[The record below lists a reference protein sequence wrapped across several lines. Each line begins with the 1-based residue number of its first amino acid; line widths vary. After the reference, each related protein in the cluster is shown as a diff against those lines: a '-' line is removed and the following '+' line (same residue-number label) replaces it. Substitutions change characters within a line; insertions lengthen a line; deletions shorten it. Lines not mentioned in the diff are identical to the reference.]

1 LTAFLLVLLVAGAAR
16 GQASAW
22 VVGASGEPWAEVAER
37 WIALD
42 DSVRLGAVQPR
53 AVPPGRNALR
63 GLVRAT
69 GIASLVNIFD
79 YSYAFT
85 KDPDQLERDDQ
96 IVDWNPRMWGNNV
109 AVAAMRGLIDGDELT
124 ATFVHPPRITGRPN
138 ATIFFTLDL
147 GVPIALDS
155 LVFFPPQSGFT
166 DDNRRQRNLFPVGY
180 EVTRTNTPADW
191 LIFEEEAVALGSP
204 GYHPLDELIGST
216 FSNNE
221 SVVSLRPPLRFTRFL
236 RFKFGGVTSLGILA
250 EIQAFGR
257 GYPQVA
263 RYLSQV
269 KSFGEPVSLGRITWH
284 FTRYRQTSSG
294 RIVEDPTAPVQLV
307 IQTRSGT
314 DDDPTDHFIFDELSR
329 LLKVDRPT
337 YEDAPSV
344 VFAAYERAP
353 GFQARRGED
362 TENWTPWSI
371 AYVESGDEVRSADG
385 GSFFQFRFEIA
396 TEHPFAFGVLDSVA
410 FEVSP
415 LLADSVLAEVSLAGP
430 LAEPRVPLGADTAF
444 VYDIRTVFAS
454 SGRVGFDAIEL
465 DVPPGAR
472 FLGLEIDEVPAQEGV
487 DFSFVAAPNKFSF
500 TFPQPF
506 VSDASFRVRY
516 RSAIY
521 QASLFL
527 EGQLINRD
535 PEAALLPQS
544 IEAGDAHPE
553 VASNSIQVVAS
564 EAELSVLGALR
575 LSSPVLTPNGD
586 GVNDLVVAAFDLY
599 GVNGAPTT
607 VEVRDLAGRS
617 IATLLNTSGQ
627 AGSYAPTWSG
637 RGTDGEFVPPGLY
650 LVQIEVQIDLGAVTQ
665 THAVAVAY

>member
-1 LTAFLLVLLVAGAAR
+1 MTAFSLASLLLLAGTAW
-16 GQASAW
+16 GQASSW
-22 VVGASGEPWAEVAER
+22 VVGSSGDPWAEVAER

-53 AVPPGRNALR
+53 AVPPGRNVLR

-69 GIASLVNIFD
+69 GVAAQVNIFD
-79 YSYAFT
+79 YPWAFT
-85 KDPDQLERDDQ
+85 KDPDRLETVNQL
-96 IVDWNPRMWGNNV
+96 VGWHPRMWGGNG
-109 AVAAMRGLIDGDELT
+109 AVMRGLIDGDELT
-124 ATFVHPPRITGRPN
+124 ASFVHRPRIDGRPN
-138 ATIFFTLDL
+138 AAIFYTLDL

-166 DDNRRQRNLFPVGY
+166 DDNRRQRNVFPVGY
-180 EVTRTNTPADW
+180 EVTRTNTPTDW
-191 LIFEEEAVALGSP
+191 LIFEDEAVAFGSP
-204 GYHPLDELIGST
+204 GYHPLDELVGST
-216 FSNNE
+216 FSNNQ
-221 SVVSLRPPLRFTRFL
+221 SIVSLRPPLRFTRFL

-250 EIQAFGR
+250 ELQAFGR

-269 KSFGEPVSLGRITWH
+269 KSFGEPVSLGRLTWH

-294 RIVEDPTAPVQLV
+294 HIVEDPAAPVQLI

-314 DDDPTDHFIFDELSR
+314 DDDPIDHFIFDELSR
-329 LLKVDRPT
+329 PLKVDRST
-337 YEDAPSV
+337 YEDAPRV
-344 VFAAYERAP
+344 VHASNERGP
-353 GFQARRGED
+353 GFQAHRGED

-385 GSFFQFRFEIA
+385 GAFFQFRFEIT
-396 TEHPFAFGVLDSVA
+396 TEQPFAFGALDSVA

-430 LAEPRVPLGADTAF
+430 LADPKVPLGVDTAF
-444 VYDIRTVFAS
+444 VYDIRTVFATS
-454 SGRVGFDAIEL
+454 DRVGFDAIEL

-472 FLGLEIDEVPAQEGV
+472 FLGLEIDEVPAQEGA
-487 DFSFVAAPNKFSF
+487 DFSFVATPNKFSF
-500 TFPQPF
+500 TFPQIF
-506 VSDASFRVRY
+506 AEDTSFRVRY

-535 PEAALLPQS
+535 PQAAFLPQS
-544 IEAGDAHPE
+544 IESGDARAD
-553 VASNSIQVVAS
+553 VASNSIQVVAK
-564 EAELSVLGALR
+564 EEELSVLGALR

-586 GVNDLVVAAFDLY
+586 GANDIVVAAFDLF

-607 VEVRDLAGRS
+607 MQVRDLAGRRV
-617 IATLLNTSGQ
+617 ATLLSTTGQ
-627 AGSYAPTWSG
+627 AGSHAPTWDG
-637 RGTDGEFVPPGLY
+637 RDADGQLVPPGIY
-650 LVQIEVQIDLGAVTQ
+650 LVHIEVEIDLGTVTRS
-665 THAVAVAY
+665 HAVAVAY